1 MGILRLPFLTQAFYT
16 RLFYHFPAPSSP
28 IIHRSIVC
36 RVSIY
41 NGRLIYRQSG
51 QTDSRSIGSVDSLA
65 ESVRFAGRREFGH
78 LSLLV
83 RRVNGQQR
91 RERSEVRRIVLVVPR
106 PVDPLIA
113 DRLVV
118 KPKRTNEK

>member
-1 MGILRLPFLTQAFYT
+1 MNALGVPFLTRTFYAC
-16 RLFYHFPAPSSP
+16 LFYHFPAPSSP

-36 RVSIY
+36 RVPSEIY
-41 NGRLIYRQSG
+41 NGRLIYKQSG
-51 QTDSRSIGSVDSLA
+51 QTDSRSIGSVHSLA

-83 RRVNGQQR
+83 RRVDGQQR
-91 RERSEVRRIVLVVPR
+91 RERSEVRRIVHVVPR

-118 KPKRTNEK
+118 KPK